1 MRSTFAGLN
10 TMVRG
15 IYANQLSLDT
25 TGHNITNAGTEGYS
39 RQSVNLAATRGQQ
52 VSSIYG
58 QVMVGTG
65 VDSTSIERARNVYA
79 DKQYW
84 SETAQQQYYKTQQT
98 NYDKVEA
105 IFNDSGNTGV
115 KNALT
120 EFYNAWNDLS
130 TSASTASNRT
140 AVIEKSNVLADRIK
154 TASQQLQAQINAQYD
169 DMRLSVTQI
178 NDYTDQ
184 LVKLNQNIMTTEAT
198 GASANDLRDQ
208 RDLIVDNLSKYMNL
222 NVYEDEKGMYSVV
235 SNGITMVNGINKL
248 TLEMSEPQTNKTY
261 GISDYTVNI
270 KESGIA
276 YIPMNGS
283 MKAQMDTIAEDK
295 GYIDK
300 MANIAGFLLTTFNTV
315 HQQGA
320 GIDGTDSSLGDDDGT
335 ATYKGPS
342 YGRNFWGDDNTLY
355 TWDAANQCVQA
366 TQMKDI
372 KRRLTYAEKTD
383 ADGKALTDTDGK
395 TVYMPQ
401 VTITGTKVDT
411 GNNLK
416 GINIINALQVNTA
429 ITAVGGQSL
438 IAARTLS
445 VVQATDDNGKFKTD
459 ASGKPVYDVT
469 VNGSGDGTNATNVA
483 SLVNMGQYNGEK
495 DSSVNNTSYQA
506 YSRGNVISSAY
517 VAYQESGATT
527 FLMNMK
533 DKKAENNMTSRSLD
547 KNSVNAYYSAAV
559 SQLGSDSES
568 LDDKADAQDDLIL
581 QITNWRSS
589 TSGVDW
595 NEELSN
601 MIMFQ
606 KGYSACSRCL
616 TTMDEMLDKLINS
629 TGMVGR

>member
-84 SETAQQQYYKTQQT
+84 SETSQQQYYKTQQT

-130 TSASTASNRT
+130 TNASTASNRT

-208 RDLIVDNLSKYMNL
+208 RDLIVDNLSKCMNL

-248 TLEMSEPQTNKTY
+248 TLEMSEPQTNEKY
-261 GISDYTVNI
+261 GINDYTINI

-276 YIPMNGS
+276 YLPTNGS
-283 MKAQMDTIAEDK
+283 LKAQMDTIAEDK
-295 GYIDK
+295 GYLDD
-300 MANIAGFLLTTFNTV
+300 MSNIAGFMLTTFNTM

-320 GIDGTDSSLGDDDGT
+320 GIDGTDSSLTEYYTDGNGKKYT
-335 ATYKGPS
+335 DPAMTTEYTGPS
-342 YGRNFWGDDNTLY
+342 YGENFWGDNNTLY
-355 TWDAANQCVQA
+355 TWDAENSCIKA
-366 TQMKDI
+366 TKVEKLKHEKDFTET
-372 KRRLTYAEKTD
+372 KN
-383 ADGKALTDTDGK
+383 ADG
-395 TVYMPQ
+395 TVTRTPK
-401 VTITGTKVDT
+401 VTLSGTGTSSTLD
-411 GNNLK
+411 
-416 GINIINALQVNTA
+416 GINIINALTVNTA
-429 ITAVGGQSL
+429 ISSTGGQNI
-438 IAARTLS
+438 IAARKLT
-445 VVQATDDNGKFKTD
+445 VEQTTDDNGKLG
-459 ASGKPVYDVT
+459 AYEVAL
-469 VNGSGDGTNATNVA
+469 NGSGDGTNATNLSTLINMDQDNVTSTANVVYSDGTA
-483 SLVNMGQYNGEK
+483 SFMDTTTAADK
-495 DSSVNNTSYQA
+495 IT
-506 YSRGNVISSAY
+506 
-517 VAYQESGATT
+517 AT
-527 FLMNMK
+527 LK
-533 DKKAENNMTSRSLD
+533 NNMVSRSLD
-547 KNSVNAYYSAAV
+547 KDSVNAYYSAMVA
-559 SQLGSDSES
+559 QLGSDSES

>member
-1 MRSTFAGLN
+1 MSSTFAGLN

-15 IYANQLSLDT
+15 IYSNQLSLDT
-25 TGHNITNAGTEGYS
+25 TGHNITNASTEGYS

-65 VDSTSIERARNVYA
+65 VDSTSIQRARNIYA

-105 IFNDSGNTGV
+105 IFNDSGNTGI
-115 KNALT
+115 KNAVT

-140 AVIEKSNVLADRIK
+140 AVIEKGNVLADSIK
-154 TASQQLQAQINAQYD
+154 TASQQLQEQINSQYD
-169 DMRLSVTQI
+169 DMSLSVTQI
-178 NDYTDQ
+178 NNYTDQ

-222 NVYEDEKGMYSVV
+222 NVYEDDKGMYSVV
-235 SNGITMVNGINKL
+235 SNGITMVNGVNKL
-248 TLEMSEPQTNKTY
+248 TLEMSEPQMNDVY

-276 YIPMNGS
+276 FIPTNGS

-295 GYIDK
+295 GYLDK
-300 MANIAGFLLTTFNTV
+300 MANVAGFMLTTFNTM

-320 GIDGTDSSLGDDDGT
+320 GIDGTDSSLSTYYTDGT
-335 ATYKGPS
+335 GKKYTDDTKAKEYTGPS
-342 YGRNFWGDDNTLY
+342 YGTNFWGDSNTLY
-355 TWDAANQCVQA
+355 TWDAENSCVKA
-366 TQMKDI
+366 TEMSGITHSLSIDE
-372 KRRLTYAEKTD
+372 T
-383 ADGKALTDTDGK
+383 TDTAGN
-395 TVYMPQ
+395 TVHTPK
-401 VTITGTKVDT
+401 VTLNGTKVAEQS
-411 GNNLK
+411 LK
-416 GINIINALQVNTA
+416 GIKIINALSVSTD
-429 ITAVGGQSL
+429 ITATGGQNT
-438 IAARTLS
+438 IAARTL
-445 VVQATDDNGKFKTD
+445 ATEQKKETTGKLITD
-459 ASGKPVYDVT
+459 AAGDPVYEVT
-469 VNGSGDGTNATNVA
+469 VNGSGDGTNATNI
-483 SLVNMGQYNGEK
+483 STLINMDQSNVHSTANILYQINGTDVMDTTK
-495 DSSVNNTSYQA
+495 DV
-506 YSRGNVISSAY
+506 
-517 VAYQESGATT
+517 TT
-527 FLMNMK
+527 ALK
-533 DKKAENNMTSRSLD
+533 NNMTSRSLD
-547 KNSVNAYYSAAV
+547 KDSVNAYYSAMV
-559 SQLGSDSES
+559 SKLGSDSES

-601 MIMFQ
+601 MIKFQ
-606 KGYSACSRCL
+606 QGYSACSRCL

>member
-39 RQSVNLAATRGQQ
+39 RQSVNLAATRGQE
-52 VSSIYG
+52 VSSLYG

-140 AVIEKSNVLADRIK
+140 AVIEKGNVLADRIK
-154 TASQQLQAQINAQYD
+154 TASQQLQEQINAQYE
-169 DMRLSVTQI
+169 DMSLSVTQI

-222 NVYEDEKGMYSVV
+222 NVYEDDNGMYSVV
-235 SNGITMVNGINKL
+235 SNGITMVNGVNKL
-248 TLEMSEPQTNKTY
+248 TLEMSDAMENDQY

-276 YIPMNGS
+276 FLPTNGS

-295 GYIDK
+295 GYLDK
-300 MANIAGFLLTTFNTV
+300 MSNIAGFMLTTFNTM

-320 GIDGTDSSLGDDDGT
+320 GIDGTDSSLGTYYTDGSGKKYT
-335 ATYKGPS
+335 DEALTTEYTGPS
-342 YGRNFWGDDNTLY
+342 YGENFWGDSNTLY
-355 TWDAANQCVQA
+355 TWDAKNQCVQA
-366 TQMKDI
+366 TKVGTLKHETEAPVDAAN
-372 KRRLTYAEKTD
+372 TKT
-383 ADGKALTDTDGK
+383 AGTP
-395 TVYMPQ
+395 TVKLSG
-401 VTITGTKVDT
+401 TGTVT
-411 GNNLK
+411 SLK
-416 GINIINALQVNTA
+416 GIKAINALAVSTS
-429 ITAVGGQSL
+429 ITATGGQSV

-445 VVQATDDNGKFKTD
+445 VEQGTEE
-459 ASGKPVYDVT
+459 SGKLTDYKVAL
-469 VNGSGDGTNATNVA
+469 NGSGDGTNATNI
-483 SLVNMGQYNGEK
+483 STLINMGQE
-495 DSSVNNTSYQA
+495 
-506 YSRGNVISSAY
+506 NVVSTANVRY
-517 VAYQESGATT
+517 TVGGTNVMDTT
-527 FLMNMK
+527 TAA
-533 DKKAENNMTSRSLD
+533 DKLTDTLKNNMVSRSLSTD
-547 KNSVNAYYSAAV
+547 SVNAYYSAMV
-559 SQLGSDSES
+559 SKLGSDSES

>member
-15 IYANQLSLDT
+15 IYSNQLSLDT
-25 TGHNITNAGTEGYS
+25 TGHNITNASTEGYS

-58 QVMVGTG
+58 QVLVGTG

-105 IFNDSGNTGV
+105 IFNDSGNTGI
-115 KNALT
+115 KNAVT

-140 AVIEKSNVLADRIK
+140 AVIEKGNVLADRIK
-154 TASQQLQAQINAQYD
+154 TASQQLQEQINSQYD
-169 DMRLSVTQI
+169 DMSLSVTQI
-178 NDYTDQ
+178 NNYTDQ

-222 NVYEDEKGMYSVV
+222 NVYEDDKGMYSIV

-248 TLEMSEPQTNKTY
+248 TLEMSEPQANEKY
-261 GISDYTVNI
+261 GINDYTINI

-276 YIPMNGS
+276 YLPTNGS
-283 MKAQMDTIAEDK
+283 LKAQMDTIAEDK
-295 GYIDK
+295 GYLDD
-300 MANIAGFLLTTFNTV
+300 MSNIAGFMLTTFNTM

-320 GIDGTDSSLGDDDGT
+320 GIDGTDSSLGIYYTDGSGKK
-335 ATYKGPS
+335 YKDKDLTTEYTGPS
-342 YGRNFWGDDNTLY
+342 YGENFWGDNNTLY
-355 TWDAANQCVQA
+355 TWDAENSCIKA
-366 TQMKDI
+366 TKV
-372 KRRLTYAEKTD
+372 EKLKHGTD
-383 ADGKALTDTDGK
+383 FTETKNADG
-395 TVYMPQ
+395 TVTRTPK
-401 VTITGTKVDT
+401 VTLSGTGTSSTLD
-411 GNNLK
+411 
-416 GINIINALQVNTA
+416 GINIINALTVNTA
-429 ITAVGGQSL
+429 ISSTGGQNI

-445 VVQATDDNGKFKTD
+445 VEQGTEKTGKL
-459 ASGKPVYDVT
+459 AGYKPA
-469 VNGSGDGTNATNVA
+469 VNGSGDGTNATNLSTLINMDQDNVTSTANVVYSDGTA
-483 SLVNMGQYNGEK
+483 SFMDTTTAADK
-495 DSSVNNTSYQA
+495 IT
-506 YSRGNVISSAY
+506 
-517 VAYQESGATT
+517 AT
-527 FLMNMK
+527 LK
-533 DKKAENNMTSRSLD
+533 NNMVSRSLD
-547 KNSVNAYYSAAV
+547 KDSVNAYYSAMVAK
-559 SQLGSDSES
+559 LGSDSES
-568 LDDKADAQDDLIL
+568 LDDKADAQDKLIL

>member
-115 KNALT
+115 KNAVT

-140 AVIEKSNVLADRIK
+140 AVIEKGNVLADRIK
-154 TASQQLQAQINAQYD
+154 TASQQLQEQINAQYE
-169 DMRLSVTQI
+169 DMSLSVTQI

-222 NVYEDEKGMYSVV
+222 NVYEDDNGMYSVV

-248 TLEMSEPQTNKTY
+248 TLEMSSAIENDQY

-276 YIPMNGS
+276 FLPTNGS

-295 GYIDK
+295 GYLDQ
-300 MANIAGFLLTTFNTV
+300 MANIAGFMLTTFNTM

-320 GIDGTDSSLGDDDGT
+320 GIDGTDSSLATYYTDGT
-335 ATYKGPS
+335 GKKYQDAAKTKDYTGPS
-342 YGRNFWGDDNTLY
+342 YGTNFWGDSNTLY
-355 TWDAANQCVQA
+355 TWDAENSCVKA
-366 TQMKDI
+366 TEMSEIAHSLSIDKTKDS
-372 KRRLTYAEKTD
+372 A
-383 ADGKALTDTDGK
+383 GN
-395 TVYMPQ
+395 TVYTPK
-401 VTITGTKVDT
+401 VTLNGTKVAEKE
-411 GNNLK
+411 LK
-416 GINIINALQVNTA
+416 GINIISALSVSTD
-429 ITAVGGQSL
+429 ITATGGQNT
-438 IAARTLS
+438 IAARTL
-445 VVQATDDNGKFKTD
+445 ATEQKKETTGKLVTD
-459 ASGKPVYDVT
+459 TAGDPVYEVT
-469 VNGSGDGTNATNVA
+469 VNGSGDGTNATNI
-483 SLVNMGQYNGEK
+483 STLINMDQSNVHSTANILYQINGTDVMDTTK
-495 DSSVNNTSYQA
+495 DV
-506 YSRGNVISSAY
+506 
-517 VAYQESGATT
+517 TT
-527 FLMNMK
+527 ALK
-533 DKKAENNMTSRSLD
+533 NNMTSRSLD
-547 KNSVNAYYSAAV
+547 KDSVNAYYSAMV
-559 SQLGSDSES
+559 SKLGSDSES
-568 LDDKADAQDDLIL
+568 LDDKADAQDNLIT

-601 MIMFQ
+601 MIKFQ
-606 KGYSACSRCL
+606 QGYSACSRCL
-616 TTMDEMLDKLINS
+616 TTMDEMLDKLVNS

>member
-130 TSASTASNRT
+130 TNASTASNRT

-248 TLEMSEPQTNKTY
+248 TLEMSEPQANEKY
-261 GISDYTVNI
+261 GINDYTINI

-276 YIPMNGS
+276 YLPTNGS
-283 MKAQMDTIAEDK
+283 LKAQMDTIAEDK
-295 GYIDK
+295 GYLDD
-300 MANIAGFLLTTFNTV
+300 MSNIAGFMLTTFNTM

-320 GIDGTDSSLGDDDGT
+320 GIDGTDSSLTEYYTDGNGKKYT
-335 ATYKGPS
+335 DPAMTTEYTGPS
-342 YGRNFWGDDNTLY
+342 YGENFWGDNNTLY
-355 TWDAANQCVQA
+355 TWDAENSCIKA
-366 TQMKDI
+366 TKVEKLKHEKDFTET
-372 KRRLTYAEKTD
+372 KN
-383 ADGKALTDTDGK
+383 ADG
-395 TVYMPQ
+395 TVTRTPK
-401 VTITGTKVDT
+401 VTLSGTGTSSTLD
-411 GNNLK
+411 
-416 GINIINALQVNTA
+416 GINIINALTVNTA
-429 ITAVGGQSL
+429 ISSTGGQNI
-438 IAARTLS
+438 IAARKLT
-445 VVQATDDNGKFKTD
+445 VEQTTDDNGKLG
-459 ASGKPVYDVT
+459 AYEVAL
-469 VNGSGDGTNATNVA
+469 NGSGDGTNATNLSTLINMDQDNVTSTANVVYSDGTA
-483 SLVNMGQYNGEK
+483 SFMDTTTAADK
-495 DSSVNNTSYQA
+495 IT
-506 YSRGNVISSAY
+506 
-517 VAYQESGATT
+517 AT
-527 FLMNMK
+527 LK
-533 DKKAENNMTSRSLD
+533 NNMVSRSLD
-547 KNSVNAYYSAAV
+547 KDSVNAYYSAMVA
-559 SQLGSDSES
+559 QLGSDSES

>member
-15 IYANQLSLDT
+15 IYANQLSLYT

-130 TSASTASNRT
+130 TNASTASNRT

-276 YIPMNGS
+276 YIPTNGS
-283 MKAQMDTIAEDK
+283 LKAQMDTIAEDK
-295 GYIDK
+295 GYLDD
-300 MANIAGFLLTTFNTV
+300 MSNIAGFMLTTFNTM

-320 GIDGTDSSLGDDDGT
+320 GIDGTDSSLTEYYTDGNGKKYT
-335 ATYKGPS
+335 DPAMTTEYTGPS
-342 YGRNFWGDDNTLY
+342 YGENFWGDNNTLY
-355 TWDAANQCVQA
+355 TWDAENSCIKA
-366 TQMKDI
+366 TKVEKLKHEKDFTET
-372 KRRLTYAEKTD
+372 KN
-383 ADGKALTDTDGK
+383 ADG
-395 TVYMPQ
+395 TVTRTPK
-401 VTITGTKVDT
+401 VTLSGTGTSSTLD
-411 GNNLK
+411 
-416 GINIINALQVNTA
+416 GINIINALTVNTA
-429 ITAVGGQSL
+429 ISSTGGQNI
-438 IAARTLS
+438 IAARKLT
-445 VVQATDDNGKFKTD
+445 VEQTTDDNGKLG
-459 ASGKPVYDVT
+459 AYEVAL
-469 VNGSGDGTNATNVA
+469 NGSGDGTNATNLSTLINMDQDNVTSTANVVYSDGTA
-483 SLVNMGQYNGEK
+483 SFMDTTTAADK
-495 DSSVNNTSYQA
+495 IT
-506 YSRGNVISSAY
+506 
-517 VAYQESGATT
+517 AT
-527 FLMNMK
+527 LK
-533 DKKAENNMTSRSLD
+533 NNMVSRSLD
-547 KNSVNAYYSAAV
+547 KDSVNAYYSAMVA
-559 SQLGSDSES
+559 QLGSDSES

>member
-1 MRSTFAGLN
+1 
-10 TMVRG
+10 
-15 IYANQLSLDT
+15 
-25 TGHNITNAGTEGYS
+25 
-39 RQSVNLAATRGQQ
+39 
-52 VSSIYG
+52 
-58 QVMVGTG
+58 
-65 VDSTSIERARNVYA
+65 
-79 DKQYW
+79 
-84 SETAQQQYYKTQQT
+84 
-98 NYDKVEA
+98 
-105 IFNDSGNTGV
+105 
-115 KNALT
+115 
-120 EFYNAWNDLS
+120 
-130 TSASTASNRT
+130 
-140 AVIEKSNVLADRIK
+140 
-154 TASQQLQAQINAQYD
+154 
-169 DMRLSVTQI
+169 
-178 NDYTDQ
+178 
-184 LVKLNQNIMTTEAT
+184 
-198 GASANDLRDQ
+198 
-208 RDLIVDNLSKYMNL
+208 
-222 NVYEDEKGMYSVV
+222 MYSVV

-248 TLEMSEPQTNKTY
+248 TLEMSEPQMNKTY

-320 GIDGTDSSLGDDDGT
+320 GIDGTDSSLGDDNGT

-383 ADGKALTDTDGK
+383 ANGKALTDTDGN
-395 TVYMPQ
+395 VIYMPQ

-547 KNSVNAYYSAAV
+547 TNSVNAYYSAAV

>member
-84 SETAQQQYYKTQQT
+84 SETSQQQYYKTQQT

-130 TSASTASNRT
+130 TNASPASNRT

-208 RDLIVDNLSKYMNL
+208 RDLILDNLSKCMNL
-222 NVYEDEKGMYSVV
+222 HVYEDEKGMYSVV

-248 TLEMSEPQTNKTY
+248 TLEMSEPQTNEKY
-261 GISDYTVNI
+261 GINDYTINI

-276 YIPMNGS
+276 YLPTNGS
-283 MKAQMDTIAEDK
+283 LKAQMDTIAEDK
-295 GYIDK
+295 GYLDD
-300 MANIAGFLLTTFNTV
+300 MSNIAGFMLTTFNTM

-320 GIDGTDSSLGDDDGT
+320 GIDGTDSSLTEYYTDGNGKKYT
-335 ATYKGPS
+335 DPAMTTEYTGPS
-342 YGRNFWGDDNTLY
+342 YGENFWGDNNTLY
-355 TWDAANQCVQA
+355 TWDAENSCIKA
-366 TQMKDI
+366 TKVEKLKHEKDFTET
-372 KRRLTYAEKTD
+372 KN
-383 ADGKALTDTDGK
+383 ADG
-395 TVYMPQ
+395 TVTRTPK
-401 VTITGTKVDT
+401 VTLSGTGTSSTLD
-411 GNNLK
+411 
-416 GINIINALQVNTA
+416 GINIINALTVNTA
-429 ITAVGGQSL
+429 ISSTGGQNI
-438 IAARTLS
+438 IAARKLT
-445 VVQATDDNGKFKTD
+445 VEQTTDDNGKLG
-459 ASGKPVYDVT
+459 AYEVAL
-469 VNGSGDGTNATNVA
+469 NGSGDGTNATNLSTLINMDQDNVTSTANVVYSDGTA
-483 SLVNMGQYNGEK
+483 SFMDTTTAADK
-495 DSSVNNTSYQA
+495 IT
-506 YSRGNVISSAY
+506 
-517 VAYQESGATT
+517 AT
-527 FLMNMK
+527 LK
-533 DKKAENNMTSRSLD
+533 NNMVSRSLD
-547 KNSVNAYYSAAV
+547 KDSVNAYYSAMVA
-559 SQLGSDSES
+559 QLGSDSES

>member
-1 MRSTFAGLN
+1 MSSTFAGLN

-15 IYANQLSLDT
+15 IYSNQLSLDT
-25 TGHNITNAGTEGYS
+25 TGHNITNASTEGYS

-65 VDSTSIERARNVYA
+65 VDSTSIQRARNIYA

-105 IFNDSGNTGV
+105 IFNDSGNTGI
-115 KNALT
+115 KNAVT

-130 TSASTASNRT
+130 TNASTASNRT

-154 TASQQLQAQINAQYD
+154 TASQQLQEQINAQYE
-169 DMRLSVTQI
+169 DMSLSVTQI

-222 NVYEDEKGMYSVV
+222 NVYEDDKGMYSVV

-248 TLEMSEPQTNKTY
+248 TLEMSEPQMNDVY

-276 YIPMNGS
+276 FIPTNGS

-295 GYIDK
+295 GYLDK
-300 MANIAGFLLTTFNTV
+300 MANVAGFMLTTFNTM

-320 GIDGTDSSLGDDDGT
+320 GIDGTDSSLSTYYTDGT
-335 ATYKGPS
+335 GKKYTDDTKAKEYTGPS
-342 YGRNFWGDDNTLY
+342 YGTNFWGDSNTLY
-355 TWDAANQCVQA
+355 TWDAENSCVKA
-366 TQMKDI
+366 TEMSGITHSLSIDE
-372 KRRLTYAEKTD
+372 T
-383 ADGKALTDTDGK
+383 TDTAGN
-395 TVYMPQ
+395 TVHTPK
-401 VTITGTKVDT
+401 VTLNGTKVAEQS
-411 GNNLK
+411 LK
-416 GINIINALQVNTA
+416 GIKIINALSVSTD
-429 ITAVGGQSL
+429 ITATGGQNT
-438 IAARTLS
+438 IAARTL
-445 VVQATDDNGKFKTD
+445 ATEQKKETTGKLITD
-459 ASGKPVYDVT
+459 AAGDPVYEVT
-469 VNGSGDGTNATNVA
+469 VNGSGDGTNATNI
-483 SLVNMGQYNGEK
+483 STLINMDQSNVHSTANILYQINGTDVMDTTK
-495 DSSVNNTSYQA
+495 DV
-506 YSRGNVISSAY
+506 
-517 VAYQESGATT
+517 TT
-527 FLMNMK
+527 ALK
-533 DKKAENNMTSRSLD
+533 NNMTSRSLD
-547 KNSVNAYYSAAV
+547 KDSVNAYYSAMV
-559 SQLGSDSES
+559 SKLGSDSES

-601 MIMFQ
+601 MIKFQ
-606 KGYSACSRCL
+606 QGYSACSRCL

>member
-15 IYANQLSLDT
+15 IYSNQLSLDT
-25 TGHNITNAGTEGYS
+25 TGHNITNASTEGYS

-130 TSASTASNRT
+130 TNASTASNRT

-235 SNGITMVNGINKL
+235 SNGITMVNGINKI

-276 YIPMNGS
+276 YIPTNGS
-283 MKAQMDTIAEDK
+283 LKAQMDTIAEDK

-320 GIDGTDSSLGDDDGT
+320 GIDGTDSSLGADDGT
-335 ATYKGPS
+335 AAYTGPS

-355 TWDAANQCVQA
+355 TWDATNQCVQA

-372 KRRLTYAEKTD
+372 TRSLTVAEKTD
-383 ADGKALTDTDGK
+383 ADGKALKDTDGN
-395 TVYMPQ
+395 VIYMPQ

-445 VVQATDDNGKFKTD
+445 VAQATDDNGKFKTD

-506 YSRGNVISSAY
+506 YSGGNVISSAY

-527 FLMNMK
+527 FLMNMQ

-568 LDDKADAQDDLIL
+568 LDDKADAQDKLIL

-601 MIMFQ
+601 MIKFQ
-606 KGYSACSRCL
+606 QGYSACSRCL
-616 TTMDEMLDKLINS
+616 TTMDEMLDKLVNS

>member
-15 IYANQLSLDT
+15 IYSNQLSLDT
-25 TGHNITNAGTEGYS
+25 TGHNITNASTEGYS

-65 VDSTSIERARNVYA
+65 VDSTSIQRARNVYA

-105 IFNDSGNTGV
+105 IFDDSSNTGI

-130 TSASTASNRT
+130 TSASTSSNRT
-140 AVIEKSNVLADRIK
+140 AVIEKGNVLADRIK
-154 TASQQLQAQINAQYD
+154 TASQQLQEQINAQYE
-169 DMRLSVTQI
+169 DMSLSVTQI
-178 NDYTDQ
+178 NNYTDQ

-222 NVYEDEKGMYSVV
+222 NVYEDDNGMYSIV
-235 SNGITMVNGINKL
+235 SNGITMVNGVNKL
-248 TLEMSEPQTNKTY
+248 TLEMSDPQMNDKY

-276 YIPMNGS
+276 YIPTNGS

-295 GYIDK
+295 GYLDD
-300 MANIAGFLLTTFNTV
+300 MANIAGFMLTTFNTM

-320 GIDGTDSSLGDDDGT
+320 GIDGTDSSLATYYTDGT
-335 ATYKGPS
+335 GKKYTDDTKAKEYTGPS
-342 YGRNFWGDDNTLY
+342 YGTNFWGDSNTLY
-355 TWDAANQCVQA
+355 TWDADNSCVKA
-366 TQMKDI
+366 TEMSGISHSLSID
-372 KRRLTYAEKTD
+372 TT
-383 ADGKALTDTDGK
+383 TDTAGN
-395 TVYMPQ
+395 TVRTPK
-401 VTITGTKVDT
+401 VTLNGTKVSET
-411 GNNLK
+411 NLE
-416 GINIINALQVNTA
+416 GINIINALSVSTD
-429 ITAVGGQSL
+429 ITATGGQNT
-438 IAARTLS
+438 IAARTL
-445 VVQATDDNGKFKTD
+445 ATEQKTDENGKLVTD
-459 ASGKPVYDVT
+459 ATSGDPVYQVA
-469 VNGSGDGTNATNVA
+469 VNGSGDGTNATNI
-483 SLVNMGQYNGEK
+483 STLINMDQDNVHSTANILYEVGGTAVMDTTK
-495 DSSVNNTSYQA
+495 DVTS
-506 YSRGNVISSAY
+506 
-517 VAYQESGATT
+517 T
-527 FLMNMK
+527 LK
-533 DKKAENNMTSRSLD
+533 NNMTSRSLNTD
-547 KNSVNAYYSAAV
+547 SVNSYYSAKMAK
-559 SQLGSDSES
+559 LGSDSES

-606 KGYSACSRCL
+606 QGYSACSRCL